1 MARWQA
7 VEPDVVFDLELVHG
21 RCVGIRI
28 PDLPDAVEALAE
40 SMLPALERNAHSTR
54 FAVRRRA
61 WVGGRVALRRTL
73 TLLDIEAPAIL
84 SDDRGA
90 PMLPSGVAASI
101 SHKDWIAVALVARE
115 TEARVGVDVETD
127 VEPSS
132 AIASRVLA
140 GDELCEVQALD
151 STVRLREVLVRF
163 SAKEAVY
170 KALDPF
176 VRRYVGFKEVSIS
189 LLPTGD
195 AVVRSQLRAK
205 EGPFAIGVTWRRHD
219 GLVLTT
225 ARVAPALRGV
235 DASG

>member
-7 VEPDVVFDLELVHG
+7 VDLDVVFDLELAHG
-21 RCVGIRI
+21 RCVGVRI

-54 FAVRRRA
+54 FAARRRA

-73 TLLDIEAPAIL
+73 TLLDIDAPAIL

-90 PMLPSGVAASI
+90 PLLPSGVAASI

-115 TEARVGVDVETD
+115 TVARVGIDVETD

-140 GDELCEVQALD
+140 DDELSEVEALD
-151 STVRLREVLVRF
+151 STVRSREVLVRF

-195 AVVRSQLRAK
+195 AVVRCRLRAK
-205 EGPFAIGVTWRRHD
+205 EGPFAIGVRWRRHN

-225 ARVAPALRGV
+225 ARVTPAVCGV